1 MELYIIL
8 GIAIVIWIFLMTKY
22 NAMVTL
28 RNNREK
34 SFADIDVQLKLRF
47 DLVPN
52 LVSTVKWYAEHE
64 SSTFETITKAR
75 SNYQEAKTTDQKI
88 AANNML
94 SSALSG
100 LNLVVENYPD
110 LKANEGFNNLQMEL
124 SDIENKIAASRR
136 FFNSATT
143 EFNTYIQMFPSN
155 IIAGMFGFSKAELF
169 ATENEEER
177 KNVKVEF

>member
-1 MELYIIL
+1 MLYILL
-8 GIAIVIWIFLMTKY
+8 GIAGVIGLFLMTKY

-34 SFADIDVQLKLRF
+34 SFADIDVQLKQRF

-52 LVSTVKWYAEHE
+52 LVSAVKGYATHE
-64 SSTFETITKAR
+64 KETFENITKAR
-75 SNYQEAKTTDQKI
+75 SNYQEAKTTDQKV
-88 AANNML
+88 AASNML

-110 LKANEGFNNLQMEL
+110 LKANEGFNNLQIEL
-124 SDIENKIAASRR
+124 SDIENKIAAARR

-143 EFNTYIQMFPSN
+143 EFNTYIQMFPAN
-155 IIAGMFGFSKAELF
+155 IVAGMFGFSKAELF
-169 ATENEEER
+169 ATESEEER
-177 KNVKVEF
+177 QNVKVEF